1 MYIWEKMHK
10 CVCRCL
16 QNRGRVS
23 DPLGLELQKAVNHL
37 TPVLRAKLEYSEKA
51 PQIPNHWV
59 TWPP

>member
-1 MYIWEKMHK
+1 MHK